1 MIENRDYTLDDY
13 LLILRRR
20 LKWILIPALIAPV
33 GGLLISYAFSPKYT
47 SQAQVMIQGQKVPE
61 GVVQPVITQDLT
73 QHITTIQNQVLSR
86 PRLQQVIDDL
96 GLARSG
102 KNPNEIMDEIRSGM
116 TLQPVLTDLSQMPSP
131 SGTSATPK
139 KKPNQATSV
148 PGFYVTFT
156 ASTPREA
163 RDICSELTSM
173 MIAEDV
179 KAREA
184 VAKNTVEFITRQL
197 DGAKRN
203 LDEQDAKLA
212 TFKRQ
217 YAGQLPGDEENNL
230 KVLAA
235 LNSQLDANTQTV
247 NRAQQDKAYTESL
260 LAQQV
265 AAWHASQ
272 GSTNPQTL
280 EQQLTSLQSQLLQLQ
295 ARYTDDHPDV
305 IKTKADIAEVKKR
318 LAEINNSP
326 ANASASGD
334 KVNANEPPEI
344 KQLRLQIHQYTEV
357 LAQATREQKR
367 IEGQIQLYQGRLAVS
382 PEVEEKYKQITRDY
396 DTAQKFYADL
406 LAKKDNSEM
415 QTQMESQQQGEQMQL
430 MIPANL
436 PDSPSFPNRLLFA
449 LGGLAAGLGLGVAI
463 ALWLEF
469 RDKAIRDERD
479 VEASLQMP
487 VLVAVPWVTDDVA
500 VNGNG
505 HGGFL
510 SRLKSGGNGTREK
523 IGA

>member
-33 GGLLISYAFSPKYT
+33 GGLLVSYAFSPKYT
-47 SQAQVMIQGQKVPE
+47 SQAQIMIQGQKVPE

-73 QHITTIQNQVLSR
+73 QHITTIQGQVLSR

-102 KNPNEIMDEIRSGM
+102 KNPNEIMDEIRAGM
-116 TLQPVLTDLSQMPSP
+116 QLQTVMTDLSQMPSP
-131 SGTSATPK
+131 SGTSTTTK
-139 KKPNQATSV
+139 KKPNQGTSV
-148 PGFYVTFT
+148 PAFYVTYT
-156 ASTPREA
+156 DSNPREA
-163 RDICSELTSM
+163 HDICSELASM

-184 VAKNTVEFITRQL
+184 VAKNTTEFITRQL
-197 DGAKRN
+197 DEAKRS

-212 TFKRQ
+212 TFKKQ
-217 YAGQLPGDEENNL
+217 YAGQLPGDEDNNL
-230 KVLAA
+230 KLLAA

-265 AAWHASQ
+265 AAWRAAQ

-280 EQQLTSLQSQLLQLQ
+280 EQQLTALQGQLLQLQ

-305 IKTKADIAEVKKR
+305 IKTKADIAEVKKE
-318 LAEINNSP
+318 LAAINNSP
-326 ANASASGD
+326 ASATASGD
-334 KVNANEPPEI
+334 KANANEPPEI

-357 LAQATREQKR
+357 LAQSTREQKR

-406 LAKKDNSEM
+406 LSKRDSSEM
-415 QTQMESQQQGEQMQL
+415 QIQMESQQQGEQMQL

-436 PDSPSFPNRLLFA
+436 PDSPSFPNRPLFA
-449 LGGLAAGLGLGVAI
+449 LGGLAAGLGLGLAI

-487 VLVAVPWVTDDVA
+487 VLVALPWVTDDIDA
-500 VNGNG
+500 NGNG
-505 HGGFL
+505 HDGFL